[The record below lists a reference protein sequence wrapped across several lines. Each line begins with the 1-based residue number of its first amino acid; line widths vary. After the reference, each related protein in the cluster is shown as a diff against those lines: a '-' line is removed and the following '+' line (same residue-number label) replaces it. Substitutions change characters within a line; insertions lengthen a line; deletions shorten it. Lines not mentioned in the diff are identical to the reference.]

1 MYSIKL
7 KHIRAVDKYSD
18 VLKSVKDFLNI
29 YNIEKIDRREK
40 KKTPMY
46 FQIDHSGGFR
56 KGSFQTSDK

>member
-1 MYSIKL
+1 M
-7 KHIRAVDKYSD
+7 DKYSD

-29 YNIEKIDRREK
+29 YNIEEIDRREKK

-56 KGSFQTSDK
+56 KGSFQT